1 MDFSR
6 FNKKTKG
13 PNKNNGEVQCLLR
26 YQEGQVKKR
35 AVQKIYKTKFPCFLK
50 IPRSSNL
57 NSWMVLCFLC
67 ITNTLNVN
75 NE

>member
-1 MDFSR
+1 MDFPHFYEKPRGS
-6 FNKKTKG
+6 NL
-13 PNKNNGEVQCLLR
+13 NNGEVQRLLR

-57 NSWMVLCFLC
+57 NSWMV
-67 ITNTLNVN
+67 
-75 NE
+75 